1 MIRARF
7 LILSDD
13 YRPMVWPIKYPYW
26 CSGYA
31 YRGMDMLATIVA
43 YVEDEATLKTLWP
56 DAVELDIEE
65 VDSIVFTTR
74 FPRPVWYKD

>member
-13 YRPMVWPIKYPYW
+13 YRPMVWPIRYPYW

-31 YRGMDMLATIVA
+31 YRGEDTFATLIA
-43 YVEDEATLKTLWP
+43 YAEDEATLKTLWP
-56 DAVELDIEE
+56 DAVEIDSEE
-65 VDSIVFTTR
+65 VEGICFTSR
-74 FPRPVWYKD
+74 FPRPAWYKD

>member
-31 YRGMDMLATIVA
+31 YRGEDIFAMIIA
-43 YVEDEATLKTLWP
+43 YAEDEAALKTLWP
-56 DAVELDIEE
+56 DAVEIDSEE
-65 VDSIVFTTR
+65 VEGICFTSR
-74 FPRPVWYKD
+74 FPRPAWYKD